1 VWVAHLTVPVL
12 VIAGERD
19 GIVPAALSR
28 RLYDAASQPKRFV
41 LVLGADHNDAELFD
55 GRQTVSEIL
64 GFLEET
70 AVLGA
75 GGRGG

>member
-1 VWVAHLTVPVL
+1 VP
-12 VIAGERD
+12 
-19 GIVPAALSR
+19 
-28 RLYDAASQPKRFV
+28 
-41 LVLGADHNDAELFD
+41 GADHNDAELLD

-75 GGRGG
+75 RGRGG

>member
-1 VWVAHLTVPVL
+1 VL
-12 VIAGERD
+12 V
-19 GIVPAALSR
+19 P
-28 RLYDAASQPKRFV
+28 
-41 LVLGADHNDAELFD
+41 GADHNDAELFD

-75 GGRGG
+75 RGRGG